1 MLSGC
6 PSHLSAR
13 KTEVIIQGTLLRG
26 ETRPSVSHPGTIN
39 NHQNYTNTRWNRVA
53 IAAAILNMAK
63 RW

>member
-39 NHQNYTNTRWNRVA
+39 NHQNYTNTRWNRVPFFQGSH
-53 IAAAILNMAK
+53 I
-63 RW
+63 